1 MALNVD
7 FLVGLLLTGLLVF
20 ELLCFLQAFHVSGNF
35 GLYIGILLSRT
46 DSALGVLLC
55 PHLDIIDRLP
65 NELRLAILP
74 HIRGVDLAIL
84 SHKR

>member
-7 FLVGLLLTGLLVF
+7 FLVGLFLAGLLVF

-35 GLYIGILLSRT
+35 GLNIGILLSRT
-46 DSALGVLLC
+46 GSALGVLLS

-65 NELRLAILP
+65 NELRLAILL

-84 SHKR
+84 PHQR